1 MSTENEKC
9 VVCKCPVPST
19 GFVTESGRVC
29 STICA
34 DYIAEK
40 TKNGEIN
47 ESDDLNEV
55 QMLLQEN
62 LMIGY
67 GEGITDRDERPDL
80 LESDEHPDFQ
90 GINTSV
96 PERGLI
102 KECWMIGVLFC
113 AVRWSLPSAG

>member
-47 ESDDLNEV
+47 ESDDLSEV
-55 QMLLQEN
+55 QMLL
-62 LMIGY
+62 
-67 GEGITDRDERPDL
+67 
-80 LESDEHPDFQ
+80 
-90 GINTSV
+90 
-96 PERGLI
+96 
-102 KECWMIGVLFC
+102 
-113 AVRWSLPSAG
+113 